1 MELFFHFADLL
12 DDDPSRLG
20 FWLGDVDVRVFHR
33 IALSA
38 DDQSGEPC
46 REFACAAAIG
56 SAEQVGVSE
65 AVIRLRVFE
74 KGKGFVGSEG
84 HRVSESR

>member
-1 MELFFHFADLL
+1 
-12 DDDPSRLG
+12 
-20 FWLGDVDVRVFHR
+20 
-33 IALSA
+33 
-38 DDQSGEPC
+38 
-46 REFACAAAIG
+46 
-56 SAEQVGVSE
+56 VSE